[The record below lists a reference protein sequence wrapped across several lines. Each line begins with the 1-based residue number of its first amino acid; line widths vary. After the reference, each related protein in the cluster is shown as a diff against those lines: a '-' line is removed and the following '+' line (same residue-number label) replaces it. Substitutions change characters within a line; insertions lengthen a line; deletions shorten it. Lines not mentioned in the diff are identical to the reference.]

1 MAFLLS
7 FTEILADYLNL
18 ELDPIFYLAL
28 LFIIILPL
36 TMITNLHL
44 FNKFSKIGL
53 FFALIAVIILI
64 LYLILVN
71 GIAEHKF
78 DISNPAD
85 YSYTFRFIGVCV
97 FSFYTI
103 TLILPIK

>member
-7 FTEILADYLNL
+7 FIEILANYLNL
-18 ELDPIFYLAL
+18 ELDPILYVIL
-28 LFIIILPL
+28 LFLIILPL

-44 FNKFSKIGL
+44 FNKYSKIGL
-53 FFALIAVIILI
+53 FFALIAVFILI

-71 GIAEHKF
+71 GITERNF

-85 YSYTFRFIGVCV
+85 
-97 FSFYTI
+97 FS
-103 TLILPIK
+103 